1 MPALIDIRRR
11 LTVILGLAAF
21 AIMSLPGPAWALSV
35 NNVRFGVYP
44 DKTRLVL
51 DLSGKADYRVFTTAD
66 PWRLVV
72 DLPTFDWQ
80 AGMPHGKG
88 IASVRQGGLQDDIS
102 RIVFELQKPSVV
114 KNIFFLPHA
123 GKLPDRLVIDLATA
137 SEDAAQERK
146 DHVFGKLAGGE
157 PAAQAAPAAETP
169 AQPAPASRPE
179 NHSEN
184 ILPKQKHA
192 TKHPTPAEEVASDA
206 EASSALPHAATPP
219 PPEHEARPKVTE
231 SAAASE
237 AEEEHTAMLAP
248 PKPPAKSWA
257 HKGEKPLIVI
267 DPGHGGVDPGTTG
280 AGGVLEKNVTLAVAR
295 VLKNELESTG
305 RYRVMLTR
313 EKDVYLPLYDR
324 VKFARDHK
332 ADLFISLHADSID
345 HSNVSGA
352 SIYTLSEKASDAE
365 TEKLAMRE
373 NRADL
378 IAGVDLSH
386 QDDDVANILVDL
398 AMRDTMN
405 QSRFF
410 ANMVADSMQ
419 EHSIRTLERTNR
431 SAGFAVLKDPD
442 VPSILVEMGFL
453 SNRREAQMLTRPEFQ
468 RRIAQTLTASVNSYF
483 TKIQENSRT

>member
-1 MPALIDIRRR
+1 LPALIDIRRH
-11 LTVILGLAAF
+11 LTIILGGIVLAT
-21 AIMSLPGPAWALSV
+21 MMLPGPAWALSV

-51 DLSGKADYRVFTTAD
+51 DLSDKTDYRVFTTAD

-88 IASVRQGGLQDDIS
+88 ITSVRQGSLQDDIS
-102 RIVFELQKPSVV
+102 RIVFELQKPSVI
-114 KNIFFLPHA
+114 KDILFLPHA
-123 GKLPDRLVIDLATA
+123 GKLPDRLVIDLSAV
-137 SEDAAQERK
+137 SEDAAQEKK

-157 PAAQAAPAAETP
+157 PSAQAP
-169 AQPAPASRPE
+169 AQPESAPAEQPE

-184 ILPKQKHA
+184 LPSKSRHA
-192 TKHPTPAEEVASDA
+192 AKRPTPAEEVATDA
-206 EASSALPHAATPP
+206 EAASALPHAATPP
-219 PPEHEARPKVTE
+219 PPEHDVRAPVMQP
-231 SAAASE
+231 
-237 AEEEHTAMLAP
+237 EEEHTAMLAP

-257 HKGEKPLIVI
+257 HRGEKPLIVI
-267 DPGHGGVDPGTTG
+267 DAGHGGVDPGTIG
-280 AGGVLEKNVTLAVAR
+280 AGGVQEKNVTLAAAHA
-295 VLKNELESTG
+295 LKKELESTG
-305 RYRVMLTR
+305 RYRVLLTR
-313 EKDVYLPLYDR
+313 DNDIYLRLFER
-324 VKFARDHK
+324 VKFAREHK
-332 ADLFISLHADSID
+332 ADLFISLHADSIER
-345 HSNVSGA
+345 SSVTGA

-419 EHSIRTLERTNR
+419 EHAIRTLERTNR

-453 SNRREAQMLTRPEFQ
+453 SNRHEAATLVRPDYQQ
-468 RRIAQTLTASVNSYF
+468 RLAKTITASVNAYF
-483 TKIQENSRT
+483 TKMWENSRT

>member
-1 MPALIDIRRR
+1 LPELKDIRRR
-11 LTVILGLAAF
+11 LTVILGVVAL
-21 AIMSLPGPAWALSV
+21 AIMILSGPAWALSV
-35 NNVRFGVYP
+35 DNIRFGVYP

-51 DLSGKADYRVFTTAD
+51 DLSDKADYRVFTTAD

-88 IASVRQGGLQDDIS
+88 VASVRQGNLQDDIS
-102 RIVFELQKPSVV
+102 RIVFELQNPSVI
-114 KNIFFLPHA
+114 KNIFFLPRS
-123 GKLPDRLVIDLATA
+123 GKLPNRLVIDLSTA
-137 SEDAAQERK
+137 NEDAAQEKK

-157 PAAQAAPAAETP
+157 PAAQAPTEPATAPAPQPEDHSDITGPKSRHARKHVTP
-169 AQPAPASRPE
+169 AD
-179 NHSEN
+179 
-184 ILPKQKHA
+184 
-192 TKHPTPAEEVASDA
+192 EVANDT
-206 EASSALPHAATPP
+206 EAVSALPHSATPP
-219 PPEHEARPKVTE
+219 PPVHEERAPVAE
-231 SAAASE
+231 G
-237 AEEEHTAMLAP
+237 EEEHTAMLAP

-257 HKGEKPLIVI
+257 HRGEKPLIVI
-267 DPGHGGVDPGTTG
+267 DAGHGGVDPGTIG
-280 AGGVLEKNVTLAVAR
+280 AGGVQEKNVTLAAAR
-295 VLKNELESTG
+295 ALKKELESAG
-305 RYRVMLTR
+305 RYRVLLTR
-313 EKDVYLPLYDR
+313 DGDNYLRLFER
-324 VKFARDHK
+324 VKFAREHK

-345 HSNVSGA
+345 RSNVTGA

-365 TEKLAMRE
+365 AEKLAMRE

-410 ANMVADSMQ
+410 ANMVADSM
-419 EHSIRTLERTNR
+419 ESHSIRTLERTNR

-453 SNRREAQMLTRPEFQ
+453 SNRREAQTLTRPEYQQ
-468 RRIAQTLTASVNSYF
+468 RLAKTIAASVNSYF
-483 TKIQENSRT
+483 TKMWENSRT

>member
-1 MPALIDIRRR
+1 MRRR
-11 LTVILGLAAF
+11 LTVILGAVAL
-21 AIMSLPGPAWALSV
+21 IVMTLPGPAWALSV

-51 DLSGKADYRVFTTAD
+51 DLSNKADYRVFTTAD

-88 IASVRQGGLQDDIS
+88 VTSVRQGGLQDDIS
-102 RIVFELQKPSVV
+102 RIVFELQNPSVI
-114 KNIFFLPHA
+114 KNIFFLPRS
-123 GKLPDRLVIDLATA
+123 GNLPDRLVIDL
-137 SEDAAQERK
+137 SPVNEDAAQEKK
-146 DHVFGKLAGGE
+146 DHVFGKLTGGE
-157 PAAQAAPAAETP
+157 PAAEVPVEPEDHSQNLPAK
-169 AQPAPASRPE
+169 SR
-179 NHSEN
+179 
-184 ILPKQKHA
+184 HA
-192 TKHPTPAEEVASDA
+192 TGRLTPAEEVARDA
-206 EASSALPHAATPP
+206 EAASALPRAAIPP
-219 PPEHEARPKVTE
+219 PPEHNARAPV
-231 SAAASE
+231 
-237 AEEEHTAMLAP
+237 AEPRKEEHTAMLAP
-248 PKPPAKSWA
+248 PRPPAKSWA

-267 DPGHGGVDPGTTG
+267 DPGHGGVDPGTIG
-280 AGGVLEKNVTLAVAR
+280 AGGIQEKNVTLAAAR
-295 VLKNELESTG
+295 ALKKELEKTG
-305 RYRVMLTR
+305 RYRVLLTR
-313 EKDVYLPLYDR
+313 EGDTYLRLYER
-324 VKFARDHK
+324 VKFARGHK
-332 ADLFISLHADSID
+332 ADLFISLHADSIER
-345 HSNVSGA
+345 SSVTGA

-365 TEKLAMRE
+365 AEKLAMRE

-410 ANMVADSMQ
+410 ANMVADSME

-453 SNRREAQMLTRPEFQ
+453 SNRREAQTLTRPEYQQ
-468 RRIAQTLTASVNSYF
+468 RLAKTIAASVNSYF
-483 TKIQENSRT
+483 TKMWENSRT